1 MNYFYIKNNKKIM
14 DVSLVH
20 QQTGYNFQI
29 SQFSLL
35 SFIYEVASKVF
46 QIPINSIEL
55 YYQDKIVPNS
65 DINAFQYFK
74 NFPILIQVK
83 DLTKAG
89 STSKADQKQIKK
101 KYYVKCQIC
110 RLKKS
115 IFYCRQCNQF
125 VCFECNVRYPEHYEH
140 QKINLESGDLLL
152 CFEEYRSI
160 IIKRLD
166 VLCNA
171 YKLSKENIID
181 ILERREIFEKLI
193 ETLKELDK
201 KTGQLTAM
209 ETSFKCT
216 DQLFKMYNTN
226 LREIEPPKFIE
237 DTEGCFSII
246 NEREHEMREF
256 IPFINLQIIK
266 SQFNV
271 KMFEFIKNI
280 QELFNNLMNSINSKL
295 NESTKLYSMTYDDI
309 VQYNNQRINEDKES
323 DSDSDFSKKLKLPDN
338 DNNNAKN
345 NKNINEDKISNNNNS
360 TLSTKSI
367 VNNKKEEKNDEN
379 KNNSNN
385 INYNDIS
392 NIPSIFSSKKKKE
405 KKEKEM
411 EKTEIKSKKK
421 LFPLLMDSNKKKSKM
436 NLLNKIKENAM
447 NNEKKIKDEINV
459 INEEHSNIL
468 LKTIL
473 NKKIKKKNNINAFP
487 LIKTMKKNENKSEI
501 NIRSLNENKNNN
513 NNKLFLSHENINNLN
528 KSKSHLKL
536 KICDTINTKIKNLK
550 FNNKIKTE
558 NDLKIK
564 KKERKTS
571 FHKNKISFSG

>member
-1 MNYFYIKNNKKIM
+1 M

-35 SFIYEVASKVF
+35 SFIYEVSSKVF

-55 YYQDKIVPNS
+55 YYQDKLVPNS
-65 DINAFQYFK
+65 DINALQYFK

-89 STSKADQKQIKK
+89 SASKAGQKQVKK
-101 KYYVKCQIC
+101 KHYVKCQIC

-125 VCFECNVRYPEHYEH
+125 ICFECNVRYPEHYEH
-140 QKINLESGDLLL
+140 QKINLESGDLML

-166 VLCNA
+166 ILCNA

-181 ILERREIFEKLI
+181 ILERRDIFEKLI

-271 KMFEFIKNI
+271 KLFDFIKNI
-280 QELFNNLMNSINSKL
+280 QELFNDLMNCINFRL

-323 DSDSDFSKKLKLPDN
+323 DSDSDFSKKLKLSDDN
-338 DNNNAKN
+338 KNNNN
-345 NKNINEDKISNNNNS
+345 NINEDKISNNNS
-360 TLSTKSI
+360 TISFKSST
-367 VNNKKEEKNDEN
+367 NNKKEEKNKEN

-385 INYNDIS
+385 INDKDINIKPLIFTS
-392 NIPSIFSSKKKKE
+392 NKKKE
-405 KKEKEM
+405 NEKEG
-411 EKTEIKSKKK
+411 EKTEIKPKKK
-421 LFPLLMDSNKKKSKM
+421 LFPLLMDSNKKKNKM
-436 NLLNKIKENAM
+436 NLLNKIKENAI
-447 NNEKKIKDEINV
+447 NNEKKNKVENNIING
-459 INEEHSNIL
+459 EHSNIL

-473 NKKIKKKNNINAFP
+473 NKKIKKKNSLNAFP

-501 NIRSLNENKNNN
+501 DIISLNENKKDKNDR
-513 NNKLFLSHENINNLN
+513 LFLSHENSSNLT
-528 KSKSHLKL
+528 KSKTHLKL

-550 FNNKIKTE
+550 YNHKIKTE
-558 NDLKIK
+558 NNLKIK
-564 KKERKTS
+564 KKEKS
-571 FHKNKISFSG
+571 LFQKNKNSFSN

>member
-1 MNYFYIKNNKKIM
+1 M

-35 SFIYEVASKVF
+35 SFIYEVGSKVF
-46 QIPINSIEL
+46 QIPINSLEL
-55 YYQDKIVPNS
+55 YYQEKLIPNS
-65 DINAFQYFK
+65 EINAKQYFK
-74 NFPILIQVK
+74 NFPILVQVK

-89 STSKADQKQIKK
+89 STSKADQKHPKK

-125 VCFECNVRYPEHYEH
+125 ICFECNVRYPEHYEH
-140 QKINLESGDLLL
+140 EKINLESGDLML

-166 VLCNA
+166 ILCNA

-181 ILERREIFEKLI
+181 IIERREIFEKLI

-216 DQLFKMYNTN
+216 DALFKMYNTN
-226 LREIEPPKFIE
+226 LREIEPPKYIE

-271 KMFEFIKNI
+271 KLFAFIKNI
-280 QELFNNLMNSINSKL
+280 QELFNNLMNGINFRL
-295 NESTKLYSMTYDDI
+295 NESTKLYSMTFDDI
-309 VQYNNQRINEDKES
+309 VQYNEQRFNEDKES
-323 DSDSDFSKKLKLPDN
+323 DSDSDFSKKLKLPD
-338 DNNNAKN
+338 DGNNNN
-345 NKNINEDKISNNNNS
+345 NKNNVNEDKNSNNNS
-360 TLSTKSI
+360 TISTKSLI
-367 VNNKKEEKNDEN
+367 NNKKEDKNDEN
-379 KNNSNN
+379 KNKNSNN
-385 INYNDIS
+385 INDNDIS
-392 NIPSIFSSKKKKE
+392 NIPSIFTSKKKKE
-405 KKEKEM
+405 KEKEG

-436 NLLNKIKENAM
+436 NLLNKIKENAI
-447 NNEKKIKDEINV
+447 NNEKNNKDKNNIIK
-459 INEEHSNIL
+459 EEHSNIL

-473 NKKIKKKNNINAFP
+473 NKKIKKMNNINSFP

-501 NIRSLNENKNNN
+501 DITSLNDNKKDKND
-513 NNKLFLSHENINNLN
+513 KLFLSHENINNLT

-564 KKERKTS
+564 KKEKKS
-571 FHKNKISFSG
+571 LFKKNKLSFSS